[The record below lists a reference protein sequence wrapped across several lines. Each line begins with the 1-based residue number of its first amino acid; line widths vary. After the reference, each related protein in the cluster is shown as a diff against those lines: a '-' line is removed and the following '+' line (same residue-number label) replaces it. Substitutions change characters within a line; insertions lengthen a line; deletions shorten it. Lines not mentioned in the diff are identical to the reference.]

1 MTTTRVLVA
10 HDAGARLFDQTG
22 PGKGLIELS
31 SIDFEDGRRS
41 LSEINADRPGR
52 TFNSKGG
59 GRHAYESHDDARNHA
74 VQHFARTLVE
84 ELQLAHH
91 RGEFGQLVV
100 IAPPRFLGFLREA
113 MNGTLSK
120 VLLGTIAKDLPRAS
134 EAELC
139 EHVSQY
145 VPCKPPQRP
154 IGFPRSRANS

>member
-10 HDAGARLFDQTG
+10 HDAGARMFDQPG
-22 PGKGLIELS
+22 PGRGLVELS

-41 LSEINADRPGR
+41 LTEINADRSGR
-52 TFNSKGG
+52 LGG

-74 VQHFARTLVE
+74 VQHFARTLVD
-84 ELQLAHH
+84 ELQQALH
-91 RGEFGQLVV
+91 RGEFAQLVV
-100 IAPPRFLGFLREA
+100 IAPPRFLGFLRDS

-120 VLLGTIAKDLPRAS
+120 VLVGTIAKDLPRATES
-134 EAELC
+134 ELC

-154 IGFPRSRANS
+154 IGFPRAQR

>member
-10 HDAGARLFDQTG
+10 HDAGARMFDQPG

-31 SIDFEDGRRS
+31 NIDFEDGRRS
-41 LSEINADRPGR
+41 LTEINADRPGR

-59 GRHAYESHDDARNHA
+59 ARHAYEQHDDARTHA
-74 VQHFARTLVE
+74 VHHFARKLVE
-84 ELQLAHH
+84 ELQQAYH
-91 RGEFGQLVV
+91 RGEFGQLVL

-113 MNGTLSK
+113 MNGSLERA
-120 VLLGTIAKDLPRAS
+120 LLGTIAKDLPRAT

-154 IGFPRSRANS
+154 IGFPRAQR